1 MMLAKGE
8 KRKERE
14 SFDIIKKEKRERRSI
29 ELIPQLK
36 LYIDKNKIGFKH
48 VVSIKSHKHRGSPS

>member
-8 KRKERE
+8 KKKERE

-29 ELIPQLK
+29 ELIP
-36 LYIDKNKIGFKH
+36 
-48 VVSIKSHKHRGSPS
+48 